1 MMHKESVEK
10 ELVAL
15 EKSYWQAVKD
25 KDVKAAINLTADPC
39 MVAGATGVSRVPK
52 QNLAAIMESAK
63 YKLEAFE
70 LKDVQTLM
78 LEDDIAILGY
88 KVREKLVVDG
98 KPVTLEAADT
108 STWVRRE
115 GRWQCAL
122 HTEAISGDPYG
133 RDRGITAIQ

>member
-1 MMHKESVEK
+1 MSKETIER

-15 EKSYWQAVKD
+15 ENSYWQAVKN
-25 KDVKAAINLTADPC
+25 KDVNAALKLTADPC
-39 MVAGATGVSRVPK
+39 MVAGASGVSRVPK
-52 QNLAAIMESAK
+52 QKLAGIMESAT
-63 YKLEAFE
+63 YKLEEFE

-78 LEDDIAILGY
+78 VEDDVAILGY

-98 KPVTLEAADT
+98 KPVTLDAADT
-108 STWVRRE
+108 STWVRRD

-133 RDRGITAIQ
+133 RDRGKN